1 MSTWKLC
8 SEKKVIIYV
17 GTTEHSFIIYYRL
30 VRLWAEI
37 YSRKFSFINY
47 ASRDEIL
54 AKPLTQGRLVFAFGT
69 SLPWQKG
76 CNLRLFFSGITIA
89 LPDPRPPWNC
99 FDISPVFKHFPIGS
113 QCVVVRL
120 KETSNQ
126 AQISRKNGN
135 RCNREFNYII

>member
-1 MSTWKLC
+1 MYQLSLLLYFLTRRIHVVSTWKLC

-30 VRLWAEI
+30 VRLWAGI

-69 SLPWQKG
+69 SSLGK
-76 CNLRLFFSGITIA
+76 R
-89 LPDPRPPWNC
+89 
-99 FDISPVFKHFPIGS
+99 
-113 QCVVVRL
+113 VV
-120 KETSNQ
+120 
-126 AQISRKNGN
+126 I
-135 RCNREFNYII
+135 